1 MICAFC
7 QSEDTRVVDSR
18 MVRDQQAIRRRRVC
32 NSCAK
37 RFTTYERVERVL
49 PIVVKRSGI
58 REPFN
63 RQKIRAGLTVAC
75 RKRPVSPDVIETL
88 ILEVERHFSE
98 AAERE
103 VEAAEIGHHLL
114 RVLRSVDEV
123 AYVRFASVYHEFS
136 DVNQFLEALVAL
148 QVESRESGR
157 G

>member
-1 MICAFC
+1 
-7 QSEDTRVVDSR
+7 
-18 MVRDQQAIRRRRVC
+18 
-32 NSCAK
+32 
-37 RFTTYERVERVL
+37 
-49 PIVVKRSGI
+49 
-58 REPFN
+58 
-63 RQKIRAGLTVAC
+63 
-75 RKRPVSPDVIETL
+75 VIENL

-103 VEAAEIGHHLL
+103 IEAAEIGHHLL